1 MYCFIVIKYLLDGKK
16 CKNFL
21 GTSLVFIMF
30 PAITISGQRFATS
43 KGKHAHKMQVAQFY
57 VLFYAF
63 FKHHGR
69 FSVTLQHIQCI
80 GIAVAFQVMCM
91 KDYDVAKMEF
101 EDLILVVASTF
112 GSGDPPDNGE
122 KFYKSLKKRFVE
134 QGNSPSIAS

>member
-1 MYCFIVIKYLLDGKK
+1 
-16 CKNFL
+16 
-21 GTSLVFIMF
+21 
-30 PAITISGQRFATS
+30 
-43 KGKHAHKMQVAQFY
+43 
-57 VLFYAF
+57 
-63 FKHHGR
+63 
-69 FSVTLQHIQCI
+69 
-80 GIAVAFQVMCM
+80 MCM